1 MSKLNNSSDLSHDF
15 RKFKRRIIL
24 ESSFAAEG
32 TLFGLSKEHIE
43 IILGIPMPML
53 MESADR
59 KLQKHILRE
68 QFIYEQFLKNIGQAV
83 QRGAQAISGQLQRG
97 KAAATSFGHAA
108 KHAVHHALQV
118 TVKGPGDLIKFL
130 AIVVKQ
136 PRYIQIFWTNLG
148 SKLADIREK
157 ISGYF
162 TKLSERLKKE
172 AKTDKITSLIMNGWE
187 KLKELLAKVDSMKG
201 WQQALLGL
209 GLFLLCSYILKET
222 GGIEALEKAFEHLG
236 HAAKHAAHDI
246 GHAAH
251 DIGHAA
257 HGAAHGAETG
267 VRGAQQ
273 AVETGEKVGTASA
286 AVSAGV
292 GGILGTIVVAKLT
305 KLLSEIAIS
314 AIGGMITGGVWTSV
328 QALISVIGNFTFVAT
343 ILSPI
348 TEAVIKQYNRDQEM
362 GLTAQ
367 QSQWFAKGDKAS
379 EQAEQQPQIAE
390 NYIKLAHIL
399 F

>member
-1 MSKLNNSSDLSHDF
+1 MSTLDNSSDLSHDF

-108 KHAVHHALQV
+108 KHAVHHALEV

-136 PRYIQIFWTNLG
+136 PKYLQIFWTNLG

-162 TKLSERLKKE
+162 EKLGERLKKE
-172 AKTDKITSLIMNGWE
+172 AKADKITSLIMNGWE
-187 KLKELLAKVDSMKG
+187 KLKGLLAKVDSMKG

-222 GGIEALEKAFEHLG
+222 GGIEVLEKAFEHLG
-236 HAAKHAAHDI
+236 HAAQHAVGDI

-251 DIGHAA
+251 NVA
-257 HGAAHGAETG
+257 HSAEQG

-273 AVETGEKVGTASA
+273 AVETGEKVGKASA
-286 AVSAGV
+286 AVGAGL
-292 GGILGTIVVAKLT
+292 GGILGTVLVAKLT
-305 KLLSEIAIS
+305 KLLSEIALS
-314 AIGGMITGGVWTSV
+314 AIGGLITGGVWTSV
-328 QALISVIGNFTFVAT
+328 HALLKVIGNFIFVAT

-348 TEAVIKQYNRDQEM
+348 TEAVIKQYNKDQEM

-367 QSQWFAKGDKAS
+367 QSQWFAQGDKES
-379 EQAEQQPQIAE
+379 EQAGQQAQMAE
-390 NYIKLAHIL
+390 NYIKLADIL

>member
-68 QFIYEQFLKNIGQAV
+68 QFIYEQFLKKIGQAV

-97 KAAATSFGHAA
+97 KAAATSFVHAGKHAA
-108 KHAVHHALQV
+108 HHALEV
-118 TVKGPGDLIKFL
+118 TVKGPSDLIKFL

-136 PRYIQIFWTNLG
+136 PKYIQIFWTNLG

-162 TKLSERLKKE
+162 TKLSDRLKKE

-236 HAAKHAAHDI
+236 HDI
-246 GHAAH
+246 GHTAH
-251 DIGHAA
+251 SGEVA
-257 HGAAHGAETG
+257 

-273 AVETGEKVGTASA
+273 AVGAGEKAGTASA
-286 AVSAGV
+286 AVGAGA
-292 GGILGTIVVAKLT
+292 GGILGTIVGGVVMDKLK
-305 KLLSEIAIS
+305 KLLSKVAIS
-314 AIGGMITGGVWTSV
+314 AVGGMMTVGVWPSV
-328 QALISVIGNFTFVAT
+328 QALISVIGNFAFVAT

-348 TEAVIKQYNRDQEM
+348 TEAVIKQYNEDQKM

-367 QSQWFAKGDKAS
+367 QSLWFAKGDKANK
-379 EQAEQQPQIAE
+379 QTEQQPQIAE